1 MLNIKQTQNTNTAK
15 YQEKKTILITGAGGA
30 IGCHVL
36 NKVLQETIWNVV
48 ITDSYRHKGDF
59 DRVAT
64 VLDGLDA
71 SGRVTQLVHDLQ
83 TPFSIR
89 EIEQLKGV
97 DYIVNLASLSDVQAS
112 IDDPAPFIVNNCAL
126 AVNMLELARQIEPEM
141 FIQFSTDEVYGADT
155 NVGYGHPEWDTI
167 LPSNPYSASKA
178 AQEAIAIAYWRS
190 YGVPVVITN
199 TMNNFGEMQGAS
211 KYTTM
216 IQSKLQKGEKV
227 TVHAAGDGQIGS
239 RFYIHSENTADA
251 VLFLLSNTTAYRHQ
265 SGHLDRPD
273 RYNIAGDRQVNNLE
287 LAQIVANLMD
297 KELDYDLVNF
307 HADQPGHDL
316 HYGLTDDKMR
326 DLGWVAPMSFE
337 ESMLRTITWQK
348 QNPNWMK

>member
-1 MLNIKQTQNTNTAK
+1 MIKIAKTRNPNTAQ
-15 YQEKKTILITGAGGA
+15 YQEKKKVLITGAGGA

-36 NKVLQETIWNVV
+36 NKVLQETVWDVV

-64 VLDGLDA
+64 VLDGLDVTD
-71 SGRVTQLVHDLQ
+71 RVTHIVHDLQ
-83 TPFSIR
+83 TPFSAR
-89 EIEQLKGV
+89 EVDSLRDV

-126 AVNMLELARQIEPEM
+126 AVNMLELAREIKPEM

-178 AQEAIAIAYWRS
+178 AQEAISIAYWRS

-216 IQSKLQKGEKV
+216 IQSKLQKDETV

-251 VLFLLSNTTAYRHQ
+251 VLFLLTNTTAYRHQ

-273 RYNIAGDRQVNNLE
+273 RYNIAGDRQVDNLE
-287 LAQIVANLMD
+287 LAKIVAKLMG
-297 KELDYDLVNF
+297 KELDYKLVNF

-326 DLGWVAPMSFE
+326 DLGWVAPMDFE
-337 ESMLRTITWQK
+337 ESMIRTIQWQ
-348 QNPNWMK
+348 QANPAWMK

>member
-1 MLNIKQTQNTNTAK
+1 MIEIAKTNNPNAAK
-15 YQEKKTILITGAGGA
+15 YQEKKKVLITGAGGA

-36 NKVLQETIWNVV
+36 NKVLQETVWDVV

-64 VLDGLDA
+64 VLNGLDVA
-71 SGRVTQLVHDLQ
+71 DRITHIVHDLQ
-83 TPFSIR
+83 TPFSER
-89 EIEQLKGV
+89 EMDSLRDV
-97 DYIVNLASLSDVQAS
+97 DYIINLASLSDVQAS
-112 IDDPAPFIVNNCAL
+112 IDDPAPFIVNNCSL
-126 AVNMLELARQIEPEM
+126 VVNMLELAREIKPEM

-178 AQEAIAIAYWRS
+178 AQEAISIAYWRS

-216 IQSKLQKGEKV
+216 IQSKLQKDESV

-251 VLFLLSNTTAYRHQ
+251 VLFLLTNTTAYRHQ

-273 RYNIAGDRQVNNLE
+273 RYNIAGDRQVDNLE
-287 LAQIVANLMD
+287 LAKIVAKLMG
-297 KELDYDLVNF
+297 KELDYELVNF

-326 DLGWVAPMSFE
+326 DLGWIPPMNFE
-337 ESMLRTITWQK
+337 ESMIRTISWQK
-348 QNPNWMK
+348 ANPEWMK

>member
-1 MLNIKQTQNTNTAK
+1 MINIKKTMNPNTAK
-15 YQEKKTILITGAGGA
+15 YQEKKKILITGAGGA

-36 NKVLQETIWNVV
+36 NKVLQETVWDVV

-64 VLDGLDA
+64 ILDGLDV
-71 SGRVTQLVHDLQ
+71 SNRVTQLVHDLQ
-83 TPFSIR
+83 TPFSTR
-89 EIEQLKGV
+89 EIEDLKGV
-97 DYIVNLASLSDVQAS
+97 DYIINLASLSDVQAS
-112 IDDPAPFIVNNCAL
+112 IDDPAPFIINNVAL
-126 AVNMLELARQIEPEM
+126 VVNMLELARQINPEM

-178 AQEAIAIAYWRS
+178 AQEAVAIAYWRS

-287 LAQIVANLMD
+287 LAQHVAYLMGKD
-297 KELDYDLVNF
+297 LDYDLVNF

-326 DLGWVAPMSFE
+326 DLGWIAPMSFD
-337 ESMLRTITWQK
+337 ESMLRTISWQK
-348 QNPNWMK
+348 ENSNWMK

>member
-1 MLNIKQTQNTNTAK
+1 MIKIAK
-15 YQEKKTILITGAGGA
+15 TKNPSTEKYKEYKKILITGAGGA

-36 NKVLQETIWNVV
+36 NKVLQETVWDVV

-59 DRVAT
+59 DRVST
-64 VLDGLDA
+64 VLEGLNVE
-71 SGRVTQLVHDLQ
+71 SRVTSLVHDLQ
-83 TPFSIR
+83 TPFTSR
-89 EIEQLKGV
+89 EIESLRDV

-112 IDDPAPFIVNNCAL
+112 IDDPAPFIINNCAL

-178 AQEAIAIAYWRS
+178 AQEAISIAYWRS

-216 IQSKLQKGEKV
+216 IQSKLQKGETV

-251 VLFLLSNTTAYRHQ
+251 VLFLLTNTTAYKHQ
-265 SGHLDRPD
+265 SGHLDKPD
-273 RYNIAGDRQVNNLE
+273 RYNIAGDRQVDNLE
-287 LAQIVANLMD
+287 LAKIVAKLMGVD
-297 KELDYDLVNF
+297 LNHKLVNF

-316 HYGLTDDKMR
+316 HYGLTDEKMR
-326 DLGWVAPMSFE
+326 DLGWVPPMNFE
-337 ESMLRTITWQK
+337 ESMTRTINWQK
-348 QNPNWMK
+348 ANPQWMK